1 MRRYRQERSV
11 WRRGITLSWTLAL
24 IVGILELAFAASA
37 PASAQTTAKPSL
49 QGAELLTVLR
59 AGGSVLYFRHAD
71 TDHAQRDSQGMNFD
85 DCAAQRNLTERG
97 RENARA
103 IGEALRALGIPIGSV
118 LASPY
123 CRTVETAMLA
133 FGAAEKSMAV
143 REGGPLPPGSPGRF
157 TALATLLSSP
167 PAPGPTRSSSVTRIP
182 STVSSG
188 VSILTRARPR
198 WSGHGAPASRFWPV
212 WVPSSGVTS
221 VRDRRIDNQ
230 IGLATAA
237 DVDDVWPAARHGH
250 LEHRDIVEVPTRQA
264 RRCGS

>member
-1 MRRYRQERSV
+1 MRRQWAFALLV
-11 WRRGITLSWTLAL
+11 GIFELAL
-24 IVGILELAFAASA
+24 AASA
-37 PASAQTTAKPSL
+37 PANAQTTAKPPL
-49 QGAELLTVLR
+49 QGVELLTMLR

-71 TDHAQRDSQGMNFD
+71 TDFSQRDSQGMNFD

-157 TALATLLSSP
+157 ASLAALLSSP
-167 PAPGPTRSSSVTRIP
+167 PAPGGN
-182 STVSSG
+182 TVIVG
-188 VSILTRARPR
+188 HAYPFYGLVGGQYLDEGEAAVVRPR
-198 WSGHGAPASRFWPV
+198 ATSFEVMARVGARQWRELGP
-212 WVPSSGVTS
+212 
-221 VRDRRIDNQ
+221 
-230 IGLATAA
+230 
-237 DVDDVWPAARHGH
+237 PAA
-250 LEHRDIVEVPTRQA
+250 A
-264 RRCGS
+264 R